1 MYKYRDFPGGP
12 VLKTSPS
19 NAGGKD
25 SIPGWGAGIPLSQK
39 PKHKT
44 ETLL

>member
-1 MYKYRDFPGGP
+1 MYKYRDFAGGP
-12 VLKTSPS
+12 ALKTLPS

-25 SIPGWGAGIPLSQK
+25 SIPDWGAGIPLSQK

-44 ETLL
+44 ETIL